1 MEIKNEV
8 KKEEVKEIKN
18 EEIKEIKNEVKKES
32 DVSQTPEHKEEAPKQ
47 KLPEK
52 TEFEKSLEIIRNLIA
67 KQKDLKL
74 MEQEAKTGYSFFSG
88 KNRLCK
94 ILKSKRGI
102 TLEINTKLPEKFK
115 EIPELES
122 ISAAVAYKK
131 HLGTM
136 KYLYRGQ
143 DSKLVKELI
152 TAAIEQMK
160 SEFKSEKQDE
170 AKAQ

>member
-1 MEIKNEV
+1 MEKKNLEKAVQETKEIKKGEETMENKETKKEV
-8 KKEEVKEIKN
+8 KK
-18 EEIKEIKNEVKKES
+18 
-32 DVSQTPEHKEEAPKQ
+32 A
-47 KLPEK
+47 PEK
-52 TEFEKSLEIIRNLIA
+52 TEFEKSLEIIRTLAA

-102 TLEINTKLPEKFK
+102 TLEVNVKLPEKFK
-115 EIPELES
+115 EIPEIET
-122 ISAAVAYKK
+122 ITAAVAYKK

-136 KYLYRGQ
+136 KHLYRGQ
-143 DSKLVKELI
+143 DSKLVKEII

-160 SEFKSEKQDE
+160 LELVAKKEDE